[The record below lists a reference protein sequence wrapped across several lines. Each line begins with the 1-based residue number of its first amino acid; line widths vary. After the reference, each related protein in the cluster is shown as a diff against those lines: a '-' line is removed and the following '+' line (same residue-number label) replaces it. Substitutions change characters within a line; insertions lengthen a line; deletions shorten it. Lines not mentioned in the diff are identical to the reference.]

1 MRRIIATAAGLA
13 IGIIA
18 SLVLQA
24 TIGRTAPQ
32 QQSYGPPIGPVMST
46 DTGASELL
54 LVVLGDI
61 YPTRADAEAA
71 NDQMPFG
78 DLAGYYVVPVAQFQ
92 GFKEQVGTPGDF
104 ALVSVFR
111 TELGAQ
117 VEPSLT
123 DVPQQHRQGYGRIL
137 RAVDRPGQALLASD
151 ELRRVELEPRSRS
164 GQAWQVWA
172 GNWTLPPGV
181 NGSWMLLGQVRVAC
195 SKSMVNA
202 GLAKRPPGPRTGNA
216 LQNTCSAGSRS
227 RTNALAR

>member
-32 QQSYGPPIGPVMST
+32 QQSYGPPIAPVMST
-46 DTGASELL
+46 DTGASERL

-117 VEPSLT
+117 EFVTFAQSL
-123 DVPQQHRQGYGRIL
+123 GYPATIL
-137 RAVDRPGQALLASD
+137 PDR
-151 ELRRVELEPRSRS
+151 VRSL
-164 GQAWQVWA
+164 GGLYA
-172 GNWTLPPGV
+172 G
-181 NGSWMLLGQVRVAC
+181 LGQEADP
-195 SKSMVNA
+195 N
-202 GLAKRPPGPRTGNA
+202 GFGPLTHPIPES
-216 LQNTCSAGSRS
+216 LP
-227 RTNALAR
+227 